1 MLREVPGLEECVCA
15 GSGGSMSKGLEVRR
29 GSVLFK
35 GKNQSGQQRLVQ
47 EITGDPRMYNTKGGH
62 DVVSRH
68 FPKPVL

>member
-1 MLREVPGLEECVCA
+1 
-15 GSGGSMSKGLEVRR
+15 MSKGLEVRR

-47 EITGDPRMYNTKGGH
+47 EITGDPRMYKTKGGH